1 MLYRWRK
8 PTCCTIGLYTK
19 QAASHAPFFGKLFSA
34 GLSPF
39 FGGWRCALH
48 GPGASAG
55 DRGRTETPPVNLS
68 ACATCHYAR
77 KIGGRRGVRGA
88 LRGRRGVRGAL
99 RGRGCA
105 ARYAGGAMGTSRP
118 TAITHGNFARGRGV
132 HGALCGRRDGDIA
145 PYRHYA
151 RKIRTRAGVTP
162 LCGRGARHFT
172 YAHYLWWARAGVCED
187 NCRHG
192 ASWDYSVSVTS
203 PTSCLSFGFSSR
215 SVSTCIFSVA
225 VAQSV

>member
-8 PTCCTIGLYTK
+8 PTCWTSGLYTK
-19 QAASHAPFFGKLFSA
+19 QAASHAPFVGQLFSA
-34 GLSPF
+34 GLFPF
-39 FGGWRCALH
+39 FLGGEGERRALH

-55 DRGRTETPPVNLS
+55 DRGRTETPLAKLS

-88 LRGRRGVRGAL
+88 LRGR
-99 RGRGCA
+99 GCTA
-105 ARYAGGAMGTSRP
+105 HYAGGAMGTSRP
-118 TAITHGNFARGRGV
+118 TAITHE
-132 HGALCGRRDGDIA
+132 
-145 PYRHYA
+145 
-151 RKIRTRAGVTP
+151 
-162 LCGRGARHFT
+162 RGARRVTRAARWGHRALPPLHTAISHAGGGDAIMRAGCTPFFVC
-172 YAHYLWWARAGVCED
+172 ALPVGARAGACED

-192 ASWDYSVSVTS
+192 AGRDYSVSVTS